1 MNEQVKMIEKIKNEI
16 RNYIIE
22 KIEIEPDDSDFSDD
36 INLYKYGYLDS
47 VDSMSL
53 VYFMEEK
60 FNIKI
65 TKEDILLN
73 DMQSINEMAK
83 MVQKKLSN
91 G

>member
-1 MNEQVKMIEKIKNEI
+1 MIEKIKNEI

-22 KIEIEPDDSDFSDD
+22 KAEIEPDDSDFSDE

-53 VYFMEEK
+53 VYFMEEN

-73 DMQSINEMAK
+73 NMQSINEMAQ
-83 MVQKKLSN
+83 MVQRKLSN